1 VDTFNNLN
9 GNRAKKS
16 LTARE
21 MAVIL
26 EKEGLSVTIEGDPDA
41 FADHLR
47 DIDHADRYALT
58 FYIGEDTSRLANLGE
73 SILICLPGVKSEGNL
88 VTHLVA
94 DNPKLA
100 FYILAQEFVPEMTPV
115 GIHLTAVIGP
125 EAQIDPTASIGAF
138 CVLHDCIIGPR
149 TVLHP
154 HVTVY
159 DKTII
164 GTGVTIEANTVIGAT
179 GQVWAWDGK
188 GKKRI
193 LPQIGGTIIED
204 ECFIGSNIT
213 IVRGSLQNTLI
224 RRGCRIAHGTM
235 IGHDCDIGEDTYIAN
250 SVAIGGSSVIGK
262 SCFLG
267 SNSTYRPGTVL
278 GDGIIVGAGASVV
291 KDFREGRVVLA
302 GVPAKIIETVA
313 EGDKLGGIPKLPDTH
328 VGEGEFHK

>member
-1 VDTFNNLN
+1 LDIFDTINK
-9 GNRAKKS
+9 NRPKKT

-26 EKEGLSVTIEGDPDA
+26 EREELSVTIEGNPEA

-47 DIDHADRYALT
+47 GIDHADKCSLT
-58 FYIGEDTSRLANLGE
+58 FYIGKDISRLAHLGE
-73 SILICLPGVKSEGNL
+73 CVLICLPGLELRDNSITRI
-88 VTHLVA
+88 VTG
-94 DNPKLA
+94 DPKLA
-100 FYILAQEFVPEMTPV
+100 FYILAGEFVSETVPA
-115 GIHLTAVIGP
+115 GIHPTAVIGP
-125 EAQIDPTASIGAF
+125 RAQIDPTASIGAL
-138 CVLHDCIIGPR
+138 CVLHDCVVGAR

-179 GQVWAWDGK
+179 GQVWAWDRK

-213 IVRGSLQNTLI
+213 IVRGALQNTI
-224 RRGCRIAHGTM
+224 VRRGCRISHGSM
-235 IGHDCDIGEDTYIAN
+235 IAHDCDIGEDTYIAN
-250 SVAIGGSSVIGK
+250 GVVIGGSSIIGK
-262 SCFLG
+262 ACFLS
-267 SNSTYRPGTVL
+267 SNSSYRAGTVL
-278 GDGIIVGAGASVV
+278 GDGIVVGAGASVV

-302 GVPAKIIETVA
+302 GVPAKIIERIV
-313 EGDKLGGIPKLPDTH
+313 EGNKLGGIPKLPDTDI
-328 VGEGEFHK
+328 EGSEFHK